1 VTATHFPGNED
12 ERYRLAM
19 ATAHNCTCEASPD
32 GIAGPECPVHALL
45 ADEELTKHLV
55 FGARRAAEMLEGEFK
70 A

>member
-1 VTATHFPGNED
+1 
-12 ERYRLAM
+12 M

-32 GIAGPECPVHALL
+32 GIAGAECPVHALL

-70 A
+70 V